1 MIVTYFAAAL
11 FFTLA
16 LLGAAVSLHML
27 VLQHWDEIMLAL
39 RGELGLSQPERRA
52 PRAGRPTPQRRA
64 AF

>member
-1 MIVTYFAAAL
+1 MTYVAAAL

-27 VLQHWDEIMLAL
+27 VLQHWNEIVLAL
-39 RGELGLSQPERRA
+39 RGELGLSRPDPRA
-52 PRAGRPTPQRRA
+52 PRLARPMPRQRA